1 MTRRLLIALAL
12 AVPACSS
19 SEPPPPEKK
28 VEEPTPEPETE
39 TPVDAEAA
47 EAADA
52 MKMALL
58 GGGEKDES
66 EAKEEPEP
74 DPVEASKPAP
84 RRTQRRKPKQRN
96 EEPSSQTRLPPS
108 PSLPEPPARLSDA
121 QFESVVGDW
130 RGVKSCVATNRPRG
144 GEVQNGALSV
154 QFTIAGNGAVEAAR
168 VEEASGAFAQALAP
182 CVERKAMRLSFP
194 DFGGK
199 EAVTRSA
206 KFVF

>member
-1 MTRRLLIALAL
+1 MMRRLLVLLAL
-12 AVPACSS
+12 VSACSS
-19 SEPPPPEKK
+19 SEPPAPEK
-28 VEEPTPEPETE
+28 VEEPAPAPEPETE
-39 TPVDAEAA
+39 PAVDDDAS
-47 EAADA
+47 DA

-58 GGGEKDES
+58 GGGKKDEAD
-66 EAKEEPEP
+66 EAEPEADPVAEPEP
-74 DPVEASKPAP
+74 TRK
-84 RRTQRRKPKQRN
+84 RKPQPKQKKQA
-96 EEPSSQTRLPPS
+96 SSDSSRTRLPPS

-121 QFESVVGDW
+121 QFEGVVGDW

-168 VEEASGAFAQALAP
+168 VEETSGAFARTLAP